1 MGAPPGR
8 GVSRRGENAG
18 PRAGFSEAIFGARP
32 PYNLMLAELRCDD
45 ELVERHTTA
54 LAAWRAMVET
64 RASALHDW
72 DQRAFWGL
80 LERGG
85 ARVHPRARAFV
96 HEWTRFA
103 VAAADG
109 DDVSTDQAARRLVR
123 EREAP
128 EGRASRFTN
137 PRALETFSGAAGVI
151 RLNYR
156 WGVAQPTILDI
167 LRGLRGDADA

>member
-1 MGAPPGR
+1 MKKRLAHGR
-8 GVSRRGENAG
+8 A
-18 PRAGFSEAIFGARP
+18 FSEAIFGAP
-32 PYNLMLAELRCDD
+32 LLYNLMLAELRCDD

-72 DQRAFWGL
+72 DQRAFWAL
-80 LERGG
+80 LERRG

-96 HEWTRFA
+96 HEWMRFA

-109 DDVSTDQAARRLVR
+109 DDVSSNQAARRLVR
-123 EREAP
+123 GAERRLK
-128 EGRASRFTN
+128 GKLSRFTN
-137 PRALETFSGAAGVI
+137 PRALENFSGAAGVI